1 MENFRP
7 RRLRCHFR
15 IAWQG
20 QRKSRGLL
28 DRILEPEAPLQL
40 RMTAARGVLPLPQS
54 ILLQVLISLLQDRE
68 GSVVEEA
75 VQSLKEFESDPSRLS
90 EVLGNRSIGP
100 EVLDYFGRHA
110 AGEGKVEILCMVVEN
125 PGTPEKT
132 MAELSS
138 KVAGEVLEKIFL
150 NESRLSENPDLL
162 VALKSNPNLSPRQ
175 SKRIEEISLHLVRTV
190 TPEPVAPPAPVVPVT
205 SEAEPETTVAEEA
218 LPIETETLP
227 QDLARAQAEEEDREE
242 EFEVDSGLALDRI
255 QRMSVP
261 DKLQLALA
269 GDREERMILIRDSNK
284 MVASTVLK
292 SPKMNEK
299 DIAAVAALRNVD
311 VDILRGISRTKKW
324 LKNYS
329 VAQALVENPKTPVG
343 VAITLLSRLQTK
355 DLKFLA
361 ENRNVAE
368 VVRRG
373 AKRIYTARTQPAKKL
388 RGKH

>member
-1 MENFRP
+1 MMEGTATETAAAGEMAPATR
-7 RRLRCHFR
+7 
-15 IAWQG
+15 A
-20 QRKSRGLL
+20 LL
-28 DRILEPEAPLQL
+28 SRILDPEAPLQL

-75 VQSLKEFESDPSRLS
+75 AQSLKEFESDPSRLS
-90 EVLGNRSIGP
+90 EVLGNRFTDP
-100 EVLDYFGRHA
+100 EVLDHFGLHA
-110 AGEGKVEILCMVVEN
+110 AGEGRVEILCTVVAN
-125 PGTPEKT
+125 PRTPEKT
-132 MAELSS
+132 MVELSS
-138 KVAGEVLEKIFL
+138 KAAGEVLENIFL

-175 SKRIEEISLHLVRTV
+175 SKRIEEISLHLVRTI
-190 TPEPVAPPAPVVPVT
+190 TPEPAPPPAPVAPA
-205 SEAEPETTVAEEA
+205 AEPETIVSAEA
-218 LPIETETLP
+218 LPVEAETLP
-227 QDLARAQAEEEDREE
+227 QDLARAQAEEKDREE
-242 EFEVDSGLALDRI
+242 EFEEDLGPALDRI

-261 DKLQLALA
+261 EKLQLAFA

-284 MVASTVLK
+284 LVAGTVLK

-299 DIAAVAALRNVD
+299 DIAEVASFRNVD
-311 VDILRGISRTKKW
+311 VDILRGISRRKEW

-361 ENRNVAE
+361 GNRNVAE

-373 AKRIYTARTQPAKKL
+373 AKRIYTARTQPPKNL